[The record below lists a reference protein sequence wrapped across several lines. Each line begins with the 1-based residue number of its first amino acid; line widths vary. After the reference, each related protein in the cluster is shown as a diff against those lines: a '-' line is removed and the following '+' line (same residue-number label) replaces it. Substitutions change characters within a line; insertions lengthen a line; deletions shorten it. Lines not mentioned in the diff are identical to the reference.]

1 MWTTGPFKKGKEYFF
16 VFRKHFLSYSLRRP
30 DKERVKKRVGHP
42 SYLHSTVRTD
52 VLMGPKWT
60 KSIRCGH
67 GIPSGMAQ
75 RLQFF
80 CPFRILYGFSH
91 YSFSVLKNF
100 VWFLSLWSLAS
111 TCTSF
116 YAWMIEPFP
125 FFCANEKNIF
135 NFPRTRS
142 PRNSYPWW
150 LLFTSF
156 DYLIVFTFI
165 FNKKKVHIFS
175 LRKIS
180 AF

>member
-1 MWTTGPFKKGKEYFF
+1 MFFLTTGPFKKGKEYFL

-30 DKERVKKRVGHP
+30 NKQRIKKRVGHP

-52 VLMGPKWT
+52 VLLLLGPKWT
-60 KSIRCGH
+60 TSIRCGH

-75 RLQFF
+75 RLQFLCPLEF
-80 CPFRILYGFSH
+80 CMVSLIM
-91 YSFSVLKNF
+91 VLRQAHAPLSTHE
-100 VWFLSLWSLAS
+100 WFNLFL
-111 TCTSF
+111 F
-116 YAWMIEPFP
+116 

-135 NFPRTRS
+135 KYPRTKS
-142 PRNSYPWW
+142 PRNSYPRW

-165 FNKKKVHIFS
+165 FNKKKNVHIFS

>member
-75 RLQFF
+75 RLQFSVLLEF
-80 CPFRILYGFSH
+80 CMVSLITVFLSFRILYGFSH
-91 YSFSVLKNF
+91 YGPWQAHAPLSTHEWLNLFLFF
-100 VWFLSLWSLAS
+100 VP
-111 TCTSF
+111 
-116 YAWMIEPFP
+116 M
-125 FFCANEKNIF
+125 
-135 NFPRTRS
+135 
-142 PRNSYPWW
+142 
-150 LLFTSF
+150 
-156 DYLIVFTFI
+156 
-165 FNKKKVHIFS
+165 KKIFS
-175 LRKIS
+175 STQGRRVLGILILDDYCS
-180 AF
+180 PALII

>member
-91 YSFSVLKNF
+91 YSFSVLSEFCMVSLITVRGGARNF
-100 VWFLSLWSLAS
+100 CLEGPSCN
-111 TCTSF
+111 T
-116 YAWMIEPFP
+116 
-125 FFCANEKNIF
+125 NIF
-135 NFPRTRS
+135 IKTTPYTHINTH
-142 PRNSYPWW
+142 
-150 LLFTSF
+150 
-156 DYLIVFTFI
+156 VFFI
-165 FNKKKVHIFS
+165 IYTHFFIW
-175 LRKIS
+175 
-180 AF
+180 

>member
-1 MWTTGPFKKGKEYFF
+1 MGTLAIYTLQYALMSWWALNELSPFAVAMESLPAWPKGYSFSVLLEFCM
-16 VFRKHFLSYSLRRP
+16 VSLITVFLS
-30 DKERVKKRVGHP
+30 
-42 SYLHSTVRTD
+42 
-52 VLMGPKWT
+52 
-60 KSIRCGH
+60 
-67 GIPSGMAQ
+67 
-75 RLQFF
+75 
-80 CPFRILYGFSH
+80 FRILYGFSH
-91 YSFSVLKNF
+91 YGPWQAHAPL
-100 VWFLSLWSLAS
+100 
-111 TCTSF
+111 